1 MFIAIDGNEANVEKK
16 VGVSVYT
23 FQLLH
28 YFKKQSGKNL
38 RFTVYLRK
46 KPQPDMPEESEFFAY
61 IVLPFP
67 FLWSQ
72 VFLPFALFLGK
83 KPDVFFSPAHYAPR
97 FSPVPTVVT
106 IHDLSYFYYPNEFLK
121 EDLYKLKNW
130 TAYSVKNAQKIIAVS
145 EHTKQDLVKWYN
157 IPEEKIK
164 VIYNGILRHPEPD
177 PLGDRAK
184 EPPTNSIRSYILYVG
199 TLQPRKNIVTLVKAF
214 RKFKEAY
221 PDFVLKIAGKQ
232 GWMTDAILKEINQHN
247 TGDIELLGYVPDEE
261 LPGLYA
267 HAFCF
272 VMPSLYEGFGIPVLE
287 AMSYGCPVISSHAS
301 ALPEIG
307 TDACLYFDPK
317 NEDDLY
323 RKLVELKEHAP
334 LRNDL
339 IEKGKERA
347 RQFSWQTCGEKTLN
361 VLQCTYAK
369 NH

>member
-1 MFIAIDGNEANVEKK
+1 MFIAIDGNEANVERK

-46 KPQPDMPEESEFFAY
+46 KPQSNMPEESEFFAY

-67 FLWSQ
+67 FFWSQ
-72 VFLPFALFLGK
+72 VFLPLALFFGK

-145 EHTKQDLVKWYN
+145 EHTKQDLIRWYK
-157 IPEEKIK
+157 IPEHKIN
-164 VIYNGILRHPEPD
+164 VIYNGIEKSIQYKVLSIKN
-177 PLGDRAK
+177 K
-184 EPPTNSIRSYILYVG
+184 EKKPYILYVG
-199 TLQPRKNIVTLVKAF
+199 TIQPRKNIATLVKAF
-214 RKFKEAY
+214 RKFKEKY

-307 TDACLYFDPK
+307 ADACLYFDPK
-317 NEDDLY
+317 NTDDLY
-323 RKLVELKEHAP
+323 RKLVELKEHAS
-334 LRNDL
+334 LQSDL
-339 IEKGKERA
+339 IEKGKKRA
-347 RQFSWQTCGEKTLN
+347 RQFSWQTCAQETLN
-361 VLQCTYAK
+361 FIAYD
-369 NH
+369 